1 MSATGP
7 GAGLARPRDL
17 LEPTGLDLA
26 VAAAVAGAVLAA
38 TSTGSLVVVALLV
51 WAATLDRRSGVAVLV
66 ASLATSVRFTTG
78 TLDDLAGIQSVLGIA
93 GEVGPP
99 AAAASAWLGAAAVL
113 LATRAPAAPG
123 GDRDL
128 RRFAPALATGTLAAA
143 LVAGP
148 GPDQLALRVATS
160 LAGVA
165 VAVSITVLQRR
176 RDPLPGPALAIAL
189 GTAALVLGAWPA

>member
-7 GAGLARPRDL
+7 GAALARPRDL
-17 LEPTGLDLA
+17 LEPSGLDLA
-26 VAAAVAGAVLAA
+26 VAAAVAAAVLAA

-51 WAATLDRRSGVAVLV
+51 WAATLDRRSGVAVLL
-66 ASLATSVRFTTG
+66 ASLASSVRFTTA

-93 GEVGPP
+93 GEVGPA
-99 AAAASAWLGAAAVL
+99 AAAASAWLAAAAVL

-123 GDRDL
+123 ADRGL

-148 GPDQLALRVATS
+148 GPDQLGLRVATS
-160 LAGVA
+160 LAGVGLA
-165 VAVSITVLQRR
+165 VGITALQRR
-176 RDPLPGPALAIAL
+176 RGPLPGPTLAVAL
-189 GTAALVLGAWPA
+189 GAAAVVLGAWPA

>member
-7 GAGLARPRDL
+7 GAALARPRDL
-17 LEPTGLDLA
+17 LEPSGLDLA
-26 VAAAVAGAVLAA
+26 VAAAVAAAVLAA

-51 WAATLDRRSGVAVLV
+51 WAATLDHRSGIAVLL
-66 ASLATSVRFTTG
+66 ASLATSVRFATAA
-78 TLDDLAGIQSVLGIA
+78 LDDLAGIQSVLGIA
-93 GEVGPP
+93 GEVGPTV
-99 AAAASAWLGAAAVL
+99 AAASAWLAAAAVL

-123 GDRDL
+123 GERDL

-160 LAGVA
+160 LAGVGLA
-165 VAVSITVLQRR
+165 VGITALQRR
-176 RDPLPGPALAIAL
+176 RGALSGPSLAVVL
-189 GTAALVLGAWPA
+189 GAVAVVLGAWPA